1 MRVLS
6 LAVLALLAN
15 VQAIE
20 PNRPGLGAS
29 ITGQGITN
37 AKNIIAPLVYSKL
50 QNLVIPEV
58 DISGGKFTNL
68 QISLPQ
74 PALNNIN
81 VGFDGANNGVELT
94 VAGASGEIKS
104 DFTYTYLITVNG
116 QADIKI
122 KNIGVDFD
130 LGFDVQPGT
139 PSTELAPKL
148 KVVKSNVTINPAD
161 VDVTLTG
168 SLVAKIAGLLVPLI
182 KSSLIPSIVAT
193 VEKTIN
199 DTVNNTV
206 NPDLAKYGNEITI
219 PYLAGVTFD
228 YSQYNGGP
236 KIASDGSL
244 GQIALNGT
252 FWDIQKPE
260 TYTIE
265 PTAFPV
271 HNPAGKSFQGYI
283 TDYVV
288 NTMLQSGFDTGNT
301 LDITYLLEK
310 YLGITVITDWIG
322 LFIPEFV
329 STYGTGKAVQISAS
343 FSKAPGSASVNTSL
357 AEIMLN
363 LAGTFKVGDSVAVSG
378 ELDNINFAAFIKAV
392 DGVMT
397 GSILKHSMGTVSNF
411 LTSLGITADHFLA
424 ELQGSIDKYIN
435 VANTDLATGVQI
447 TKVFGVD
454 VHDVEV
460 NFSNGWIE
468 GGINATPATFEGLQ
482 DLWVAYKAHYEE
494 ILGGKFQ
501 TTKYSVDEVQSFLQ

>member
-6 LAVLALLAN
+6 LAVLALLG

-20 PNRPGLGAS
+20 PTRPGLGAS

-37 AKNIIAPLVYSKL
+37 AKNIIAPLIFTKL
-50 QNLVIPEV
+50 QNLQIPEI

-74 PALNNIN
+74 PSLNNIN
-81 VGFDGANNGVELT
+81 VGFDGANNGIELN
-94 VAGASGEIKS
+94 VQQASGEIKS

-116 QADIKI
+116 AADIKI

-130 LGFDVQPGT
+130 IGLETQPGT

-148 KVVKSNVTINPAD
+148 KVVKSIVTIDPAD
-161 VDVTLTG
+161 VDVTLSG

-182 KSSLIPSIVAT
+182 KSSLIPTIVST
-193 VEKTIN
+193 VEQTIN
-199 DTVNNTV
+199 DTINQTV
-206 NPDLAKYGNEITI
+206 NPDLQKYGNEITI

-236 KIASDGSL
+236 QIASDGSM

-260 TYTIE
+260 TYSIE

-271 HNPAGKSFQGYI
+271 HNPAGKSLQGYL

-329 STYGTGKAVQISAS
+329 STYGTGQAVQISAS
-343 FSKAPGSASVNTSL
+343 FSKAPGMASVTSDL
-357 AEIMLN
+357 AEIVLN
-363 LAGTFKVGDSVAVSG
+363 LKGTFKVGDSVAVAG

-392 DGVMT
+392 DGVLT
-397 GSILKHSMGTVSNF
+397 GNISKSSMGALSNF
-411 LTSLGITADHFLA
+411 QTSLGITGDHFLS
-424 ELQGSIDKYIN
+424 ELQGSISKYIS
-435 VANTDLATGVQI
+435 VANSDLATGIQI

-482 DLWVAYKAHYEE
+482 DLWGAYKTHYDE
-494 ILGGKFQ
+494 ILAGKFQ
-501 TTKYSVDEVQSFLQ
+501 TTKYSVDEVKSFLQ